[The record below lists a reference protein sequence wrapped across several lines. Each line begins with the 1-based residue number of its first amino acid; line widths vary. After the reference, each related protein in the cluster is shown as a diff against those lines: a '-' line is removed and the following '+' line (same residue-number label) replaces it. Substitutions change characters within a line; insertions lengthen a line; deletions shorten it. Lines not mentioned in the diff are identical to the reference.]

1 MQGNMKKGLKLDGK
15 KVQLLRQQNNWTQ
28 TELGGRIM
36 KENKLNELSLRTV
49 QRIEKDPEYLCSKT
63 TVQQLAK
70 VFKVKVEELIYKSEK
85 INNKG
90 VVTEFDKK
98 ETNFGLLE
106 LISETKKQIKEEWK
120 HDFNPE
126 EIFCLNEYQIRY
138 IEDTL
143 IGDPIS
149 GWMSEESAWRVS
161 EVLRKKYKFVD
172 TRYKTFMEEDLIN
185 ERMFEIFSKS
195 FHLDLFDI
203 VKCNGKLINRLYGL
217 EDFLSNLDKANRYV
231 FDYDIPRD
239 EKTLEIVSQFV
250 DGIEKYLYDGNP
262 NRLETKSGDL
272 VKAKFAVSELIKT
285 LGYPENRMSIFWD
298 QWQWAYQEFDNKIF
312 GYRWREASVVRI
324 CIKNWE
330 NPDVLSLDQCC
341 VKESKEIITR
351 EIEPNPAEYIDPP
364 ASDGN
369 EPEQNITDE
378 QQKDDIPF

>member
-1 MQGNMKKGLKLDGK
+1 MQGNMKKGLQLDGK

-85 INNKG
+85 INSKG

-106 LISETKKQIKEEWK
+106 LISETKKQIEEEWK

-149 GWMSEESAWRVS
+149 GWMPEESAWRVS

-203 VKCNGKLINRLYGL
+203 VKCNGKIINRLYGL

-272 VKAKFAVSELIKT
+272 VKAKFNVSELIKIV
-285 LGYPENRMSIFWD
+285 ENRGNNFIPASSIYNKMLDNLQFKL
-298 QWQWAYQEFDNKIF
+298 DNK
-312 GYRWREASVVRI
+312 
-324 CIKNWE
+324 
-330 NPDVLSLDQCC
+330 D
-341 VKESKEIITR
+341 
-351 EIEPNPAEYIDPP
+351 
-364 ASDGN
+364 
-369 EPEQNITDE
+369 
-378 QQKDDIPF
+378 